1 MEEVNEEILHP
12 KKELASYAFGSFS
25 REFMRI
31 AFSANAFYFFESE
44 IHLDV
49 WLVGLAFVIFAVYN
63 MFNDPIIGYLT
74 NKQFKFT
81 RKHGR
86 RFIWILIGG
95 LPWGLSYALIFL
107 PPSTDAVNDT
117 LIIFLWL
124 IFTTCLFDT
133 FHSLFFVNFIAL
145 YPDKFRSMK
154 ERRLTSS
161 FQIMIGVVGTALG
174 AILPPLVFNYGDI
187 PSFFYQGLISFIVV
201 TIGFVIAIPGVR
213 EDQVLIDK
221 YFEKYKEE
229 STEKESFF
237 QSMKR
242 AVMQRAFI
250 TFMVIYTL
258 YQSMIE
264 TMQASIP
271 YVVRFS
277 LGMESQAQTII
288 FAAFLIGVLISA
300 PFWKKL
306 ADKLNDNRKVLFIAA
321 LMLGAFTLPLLFL
334 RNYIGIIINMVLWGI
349 PLGGFWIMI
358 YPVSGDVIDN
368 SIILTKRREEGL
380 YTGFQMFFG
389 RLGIV
394 AQALTFSIVHS
405 LTGFSEATVPSDL
418 IILGI
423 NLNINLA
430 PAISDLAVFG
440 IHLHTSLIPAIF
452 IFVGAIVFWKLY
464 DLTPDKVENNR
475 IQLRQLKL

>member
-1 MEEVNEEILHP
+1 LEEVNEEMLHP

-31 AFSANAFYFFESE
+31 AFSATAFYFFESE
-44 IHLDV
+44 IQLDV
-49 WLVGLAFVIFAVYN
+49 WLVGLAFIIFAVYN

-86 RFIWILIGG
+86 RFLWILIGG

-174 AILPPLVFNYGDI
+174 AILPPLFFNYGDI
-187 PSFFYQGLISFIVV
+187 PSFFYQGLISFIIV
-201 TIGFVIAIPGVR
+201 TIGFLIAIPGVR
-213 EDQVLIDK
+213 EDQALIDK
-221 YFEKYKEE
+221 YFEKYKE

-237 QSMKR
+237 KSMRK

-250 TFMVIYTL
+250 TFMIIYTL

-277 LGMESQAQTII
+277 LGMESQAQTLV
-288 FAAFLIGVLISA
+288 FAAFLIGVLVSA

-306 ADKLNDNRKVLFIAA
+306 SDKLNDNRKVMFIAA
-321 LMLGAFTLPLLFL
+321 LMLGVFTLPLLFL
-334 RNYIGIIINMVLWGI
+334 RSYIGIVINMVLWGV

-368 SIILTKRREEGL
+368 SIVLTKKREEGL

-405 LTGFSEATVPSDL
+405 LTGFNEAVATQSSL
-418 IILGI
+418 AILGI
-423 NLNINLA
+423 HI
-430 PAISDLAVFG
+430 
-440 IHLHTSLIPAIF
+440 HTSLIPAIF
-452 IFVGAIVFWKLY
+452 IFIGAIMFWILY